1 MKRFGIF
8 IFYEKYGTVNEY
20 VKYLLKQM
28 NFLLS
33 ECCIVCNGYVT
44 DAGKA
49 WLEANSDYVFYREN
63 KGFDAGAYQD
73 AILNRLGLS
82 KLREFDELVLFNNS
96 FYGPIYSFEEMFAV
110 MEQRSIDFWGIT
122 ALETK
127 WTSYHI
133 QTYFFVV
140 GDRLL
145 KSDTF
150 EEYWRGQEECEIFQ
164 DAITKFELKITDFFA
179 KQGFTCSA
187 YIDYTEC
194 REEYGIEGSLVNA
207 VNYELLVEKRC
218 PIVKRKYV
226 MNSLEGALAQNSAD
240 ILSYINDNTDYHVE
254 YIWEDL
260 IKRHS
265 PYELTTYRNL
275 NNYLS
280 DSISDSNIPS
290 GLEDVC
296 VVIDSMKPQQFLDY
310 LAGQSC
316 KVSIVVCTDE
326 ELPDYENVTILKRNG
341 QSLPD
346 LLVKARY
353 LKETVQYFCVL
364 RDSVIVRGKVAEKR
378 RNNDICRKLISSIQ
392 YIAQVKRLFEQQPC
406 LGALF
411 TEELFD
417 EDFLVQGFYKRYL
430 SAEQAAPLEQAGC
443 HVKIEEQCINHS
455 GSFWVKA
462 DVLEVFEK
470 NNMLCGHIAEQ
481 EISEMFP
488 YFVMAA
494 GYYSGILYNI
504 DIAAKEYALKN
515 ILLSDLVDDVVFF
528 DEAHLERQILGEN
541 ILKFAKGVQG
551 IYIYGAGKLAQRLI
565 WFLERKRI
573 FIRGIIVTSKKSESD
588 FMGYP
593 INEVDE
599 VQLDEKTGIIVAMS
613 QKNQKEV
620 EKKLRMYPEKNVY
633 YV

>member
-20 VKYLLKQM
+20 VKYLLKRM
-28 NFLLS
+28 SFLLS
-33 ECCIVCNGYVT
+33 ECCVVCNGYVT
-44 DAGKA
+44 DEGRA
-49 WLEANSDYVFYREN
+49 WLEANTNYVFYREN

-82 KLREFDELVLFNNS
+82 KLREFDKLVLFNNS

-110 MEQRSIDFWGIT
+110 MEQRNIDFWGIT

-133 QTYFFVV
+133 QTYFLVV

-150 EEYWRGQEECEIFQ
+150 EEYWRGQEECAIFR

-187 YIDYTEC
+187 YIDYAEC

-226 MNSLEGALAQNSAD
+226 MNSLEGALAQSSAD
-240 ILSYINDNTDYHVE
+240 IMSYIKDHTDYCVE

-265 PYELTTYRNL
+265 PYELAAYRSL
-275 NNYLS
+275 NNYIS
-280 DSISDSNIPS
+280 DSIGDCDISI

-296 VVIDSMKPQQFLDY
+296 VVIDSMKPEQFLDY
-310 LAGQSC
+310 LARQSY
-316 KVSIVVCTDE
+316 KGSIVVCIDE
-326 ELPDYENVTILKRNG
+326 ELMN
-341 QSLPD
+341 
-346 LLVKARY
+346 LLVKARR
-353 LKETVQYFCVL
+353 LKENVQYFCVL
-364 RDSVIVRGKVAEKR
+364 RDSVIERGKVAEKR

-417 EDFLVQGFYKRYL
+417 ENFLIQGFYKRYL
-430 SAEQAAPLEQAGC
+430 SAEQVVFLEKAGC
-443 HVKIEEQCINHS
+443 HVMIEEQCINHS
-455 GSFWVKA
+455 GCFWVKA
-462 DVLEVFEK
+462 DVLEVIEK
-470 NNMLCGHIAEQ
+470 KYILCGHFAEQ
-481 EISEMFP
+481 EIFEVFP

-494 GYYSGILYNI
+494 GYYSGMLYNI
-504 DIAAKEYALKN
+504 DIVAKEYALKN
-515 ILLSDLVDDVVFF
+515 ILLSELVDDIVFF

-541 ILKFAKGVQG
+541 ILNFAKGVQDV
-551 IYIYGAGKLAQRLI
+551 YIYGAGKLAQRLI

-588 FMGYP
+588 FMRYP
-593 INEVDE
+593 INEIDE
-599 VQLDEKTGIIVAMS
+599 IQLGEKSGIIVAMS

-620 EKKLRMYPEKNVY
+620 ENKLRMYPEKNVY